1 MISILP
7 YQDDYK
13 DDIIELVLHCQNDGT
28 RPIVDVSGQ
37 KDLLNIDHDYF
48 KNGGFFW
55 IALDGSK
62 LAGTIGLMN
71 YGNNIG
77 MIKKFFVYEQYRGEP
92 NHLGQKLF
100 SEMLEYAKTNGFK
113 ELYLDTP
120 KNTLRAH
127 KFYQKAGF
135 VQIEQNDAPIK
146 FSLIYSQND
155 FFKLSL

>member
-7 YQDDYK
+7 YQDAYR

-37 KDLLNIDHDYF
+37 EDLLHIDDCYF

-55 IALDGSK
+55 TALDGSK

-77 MIKKFFVYEQYRGEP
+77 MVKKFFVYEQYRGKP

-100 SEMLEYAKTNGFK
+100 YQMLEYAKIHNFK

-120 KNTLRAH
+120 KNTVRAH
-127 KFYQKAGF
+127 DFYRKAGF
-135 VQIEQNDAPIK
+135 VQIEQNEAPIK
-146 FSLIYSQND
+146 FSLIYTQND
-155 FFKLSL
+155 FFRLSL

>member
-28 RPIVDVSGQ
+28 RPIVDVNGQ

-55 IALDGSK
+55 TALDGSK

-100 SEMLEYAKTNGFK
+100 SKMLEYAKTNGFK